1 MIDIEN
7 NREQSKQDLLQAFRS
22 RKKGFSLKEAAEFLR
37 WKDTGAL
44 EELVEELRQEGRLMN
59 RGTRM
64 VCPENWGLIPVK
76 ITKLMGAFA
85 FARKVENDEELFIP
99 GRCLMGALPG
109 DIVLVEP
116 LPQQGEL
123 PEGTVQKVVSTGEYQ
138 FTGVFHRNSEG
149 CYIGAGKSFR
159 EPVRVL
165 PQRTMDAQE
174 GEKVL
179 AAIVKRG
186 ERTGEHRAAVLQRFG
201 SAQEA
206 KNCCESVLVA
216 NGVVRDFPQ
225 EALEQAEELCQKGIH
240 PKELESRLDLRDRD
254 IFTIDG
260 ADSKDLDD
268 AVSIEKTERGWSLGV
283 HIADVSYYV
292 TDQSPLDRCAFERGT
307 SIYYAD
313 SVIPMLPKALSNGIC
328 SLNPMEDR
336 LTLSCLM
343 ELDESGGLLSYEFK
357 RSVIRSRVKGVYKE
371 VNAILDGTAG
381 EEILEKYRPLIPAI
395 RLMGEL
401 AQRLIDGRASRGGL
415 ELSSPEPKFVLDE
428 EGRVLD
434 ILPRKRGLAECM
446 IEEFMLLA
454 NGCAAKLARREGLPF
469 IYRIHEQPAPDRLN
483 NLCEILG
490 AMGVNAAGLRQ
501 DASREALAA
510 VLESVRGQEVE
521 PVVNTALIR
530 SMAKAKYSPENKG
543 HFGLALEDYTH
554 FTSPIRRYPD
564 LSIHRIISAHLLHM
578 RPEKL
583 QTRYA
588 GFASS
593 SAQRS
598 SEMEVRAMTVERE
611 CEDCYKAEF
620 MTRHIGEAFDG
631 IISAAA
637 GQGLYV
643 ELENTV
649 EGLVRTDMLPEGEY
663 DIVEQVQLTEKQ
675 TGKRYRVGDPLRIVV
690 VAADV
695 ATGRIDFGL
704 PGVEP
709 RPRQVQAPP
718 RERKPVQ
725 PKPKAKK
732 GAKKGVKRK
741 DKRRR
746 KKKER

>member
-7 NREQSKQDLLQAFRS
+7 NREQTKQDILQAFRS

-37 WKDTGAL
+37 WGDTDSLA
-44 EELVEELRQEGRLMN
+44 ELIEELRLEGRLTN

-64 VCPENWGLIPVK
+64 VYPQNWGLIPVR
-76 ITKLMGAFA
+76 ITKLMGSFA
-85 FARKVENDEELFIP
+85 FARKLEDGGEMFIP
-99 GRCLMGALPG
+99 GRGLMGALPG
-109 DIVLVEP
+109 DIVLAEP

-123 PEGTVQKVVSTGEYQ
+123 PEGTVQKAVSLGEYQ
-138 FTGVFHRNSEG
+138 FTGVFHRNPEG
-149 CYIGAGKSFR
+149 CYISAGKSFR

-186 ERTGEHRAAVLQRFG
+186 EHTGEHRAAVLQRFG

-206 KNCCESVLVA
+206 KNCCEAVLA
-216 NGVVRDFPQ
+216 TNGVVREFPQ

-240 PKELESRLDLRDRD
+240 PKELESRLDLRGMD

-268 AVSIEKTERGWSLGV
+268 AVSIEKTEKGWSLGV

-292 TDQSPLDRCAFERGT
+292 TGQSPLDQCAFERGT

-343 ELDESGGLLSYEFK
+343 ELDEFGGLLSYTFE
-357 RSVIRSRVKGVYKE
+357 RSVIRSRVKGVYRE
-371 VNAILDGTAG
+371 VNAILDDSAG
-381 EEILEKYRPLIPAI
+381 EEILEKYRPLLPSIK
-395 RLMGEL
+395 LMGEL
-401 AQRLIDGRASRGGL
+401 ARRLIAGRTSRGGL
-415 ELSSPEPKFVLDE
+415 ELSSPEPKFILDE

-454 NGCAAKLARREGLPF
+454 NGCAAKLAREHGLPF

-501 DASREALAA
+501 DASRDALAA
-510 VLESVRGQEVE
+510 VLDSVRGQEVE

-543 HFGLALEDYTH
+543 HFGLALDDYTH

-564 LSIHRIISAHLLHM
+564 LSIHRIISAYLLRM
-578 RPEKL
+578 RPERL

-588 GFASS
+588 GFARS

-620 MTRHIGEAFDG
+620 MSRHIGEEFDG
-631 IISAAA
+631 IISFAA
-637 GQGLYV
+637 GQGIYV

-649 EGLVRTDMLPEGEY
+649 EGLVRMDMLPEGEY
-663 DIVEQVQLTEKQ
+663 DIVEQVQLVEKN
-675 TGKRYRVGDPLRIVV
+675 TGKRYRIGDSIRIVV
-690 VAADV
+690 VGADV
-695 ATGRIDFGL
+695 STGRIDFGL

-709 RPRQVQAPP
+709 RPRQIQAPP
-718 RERKPVQ
+718 RARKPVQ
-725 PKPKAKK
+725 PKPKTKRS
-732 GAKKGVKRK
+732 GKKGVKRK
-741 DKRRR
+741 EKRR
-746 KKKER
+746 KKKGK